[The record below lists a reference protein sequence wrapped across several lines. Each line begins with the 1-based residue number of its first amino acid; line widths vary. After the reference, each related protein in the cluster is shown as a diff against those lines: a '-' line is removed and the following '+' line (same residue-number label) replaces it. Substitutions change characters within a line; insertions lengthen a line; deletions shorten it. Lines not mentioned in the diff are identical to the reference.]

1 MSKILSDKKI
11 TIAID
16 GPAGAGKTTIAQ
28 ALSKKLNIMYLSTGA
43 LYRAYAVKYL
53 DNKLDINSPDVASK
67 VAKDSDITV
76 KFINGTQ
83 HTFLD
88 GIDVSDRLYNDA
100 ISMISSTIS
109 KQPVIRQSLKS
120 LQQKIADE
128 QSVIMDGRDIG
139 SVVLP
144 KADYKF
150 YLDADVKVRAERR
163 FKQLLQKG
171 EKANYDEVLQDMINR
186 DINDTTRN
194 ISPLKKCKDSIVIDC
209 TNLGI
214 DEVVNEFL
222 KHIKG

>member
-88 GIDVSDRLYNDA
+88 GRDVSDRLYNDE
-100 ISMISSTIS
+100 ISMISSTI
-109 KQPVIRQSLKS
+109 
-120 LQQKIADE
+120 
-128 QSVIMDGRDIG
+128 
-139 SVVLP
+139 
-144 KADYKF
+144 
-150 YLDADVKVRAERR
+150 
-163 FKQLLQKG
+163 
-171 EKANYDEVLQDMINR
+171 
-186 DINDTTRN
+186 
-194 ISPLKKCKDSIVIDC
+194 
-209 TNLGI
+209 
-214 DEVVNEFL
+214 
-222 KHIKG
+222 

>member
-1 MSKILSDKKI
+1 MNKIFKNKI

-16 GPAGAGKTTIAQ
+16 GPAGAGKTTIAE

-53 DNKLDINSPDVASK
+53 DTQLDVNSADIAKK
-67 VAKDSDITV
+67 VANESEINV
-76 KFINGTQ
+76 RFIDGAQ

-88 GIDVSDRLYNDA
+88 GVDVTNRLYNDE
-100 ISMISSTIS
+100 ISMISSTVS
-109 KQPVIRQSLKS
+109 KQPIIRQSLKD
-120 LQQKIADE
+120 LQQKIAEE

-150 YLDADVKVRAERR
+150 YLDADVNVRAKRR
-163 FKQLLQKG
+163 FDQLIKKG
-171 EKANYDEVLQDMINR
+171 YKANYEDVLQDMKNR

-194 ISPLKKCKDSIVIDC
+194 ISPLKKCPDSIVIDC
-209 TNLGI
+209 TNLNI
-214 DEVVNEFL
+214 EQVINEFL
-222 KHIKG
+222 KYIRG